1 MAYIYA
7 SSFRT
12 IVGCAA
18 CDPTSIYV
26 HESTPL
32 INLYSIE
39 ALVLLWRGWLDVSG
53 RKQYLMVLVAT
64 SLGFVGYP

>member
-12 IVGCAA
+12 IVGCAVL
-18 CDPTSIYV
+18 DPTSIYV
-26 HESTPL
+26 HESTP
-32 INLYSIE
+32 LYSIE

-53 RKQYLMVLVAT
+53 RKQHLMVLVTAFSWICWV
-64 SLGFVGYP
+64 SLK